1 MQSALESEFDSCD
14 ILVMAAAIADVR
26 PAKVSEVKI
35 SKDDLS
41 EIALTRNPDITQEL
55 SVRKVNQVMIGFA
68 AQTEDTDSDGLKLA
82 ASKLQLK
89 GLDFIYYN
97 DVSGGQIFGSD
108 DSKGVILGTDGSVQ
122 PFPVVSKMT
131 LANKLLDLAKNKLG

>member
-1 MQSALESEFDSCD
+1 M
-14 ILVMAAAIADVR
+14 
-26 PAKVSEVKI
+26 
-35 SKDDLS
+35 
-41 EIALTRNPDITQEL
+41 
-55 SVRKVNQVMIGFA
+55 
-68 AQTEDTDSDGLKLA
+68 
-82 ASKLQLK
+82 K